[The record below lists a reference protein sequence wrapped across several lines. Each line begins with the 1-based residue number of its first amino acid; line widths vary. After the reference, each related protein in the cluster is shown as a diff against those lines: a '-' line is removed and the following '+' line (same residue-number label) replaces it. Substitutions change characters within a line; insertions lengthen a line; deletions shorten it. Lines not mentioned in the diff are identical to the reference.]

1 MVIMIIFLVLSVVAI
16 LLTFLYLKKSKNKV
30 KQVNKITDKNI
41 KNDSGK
47 KDTKQLKDILGIKI
61 DNSMINMGYRYSCV
75 LRIGSIDYNMMSE
88 EEQESIENIL
98 MQTALS
104 FDGFVQFLTT
114 TENIDTNEIIS
125 DIKKTRA
132 INMQIR
138 NCKENL
144 INFLTNMMENMDTSI
159 NRNYIILSY
168 DGLYEDAIKELNR
181 RISNVRTSLARAK
194 IQCELLNDEDI
205 YNLLY
210 KELNKNS
217 NIIKMNFRKEEL
229 YVKPKEKS
237 KRRK

>member
-1 MVIMIIFLVLSVVAI
+1 MVIMIVFLVLSILAI
-16 LLTFLYLKKSKNKV
+16 LFTFAYLKNSKNKV
-30 KQVNKITDKNI
+30 KQKKQTTDKSI
-41 KNDSGK
+41 QNDNGK
-47 KDTKQLKDILGIKI
+47 KKTKQLKDILGLKI
-61 DNSMINMGYRYSCV
+61 NNSMINIENRYSCI

-88 EEQESIENIL
+88 NEQETIENVL

-114 TENIDTNEIIS
+114 TENIDTNEIIN

-132 INMQIR
+132 TNMQIR
-138 NCKENL
+138 SCKENL
-144 INFLTNMMENMDTSI
+144 IGFLNNMMENMDTAI
-159 NRNYIILSY
+159 NKNYIILSY
-168 DGLYEDAIKELNR
+168 DGLFEDAIKELNR
-181 RISNVRTSLARAK
+181 KIANLKTSLSRAK

-217 NIIKMNFRKEEL
+217 NIIKMDFKKEEL
-229 YVKPKEKS
+229 YVDKKEKS

>member
-1 MVIMIIFLVLSVVAI
+1 MVIMIIFLALSVLAI

-30 KQVNKITDKNI
+30 KQVSKATDRNI
-41 KNDSGK
+41 QNSSGK
-47 KDTKQLKDILGIKI
+47 KNTKQLKDILGLKI
-61 DNSMINMGYRYSCV
+61 YNSMINMENRYSCI

-88 EEQESIENIL
+88 EEQETIENIL
-98 MQTALS
+98 MQTSLS

-132 INMQIR
+132 INRQIR

-144 INFLTNMMENMDTSI
+144 INFLNNMMQNMDTAI

-181 RISNVRTSLARAK
+181 RIANVKTSLSRAK

-210 KELNKNS
+210 KEINKNS
-217 NIIKMNFRKEEL
+217 NIIKMDFEKEDL
-229 YVKPKEKS
+229 YVDKKEKS